1 MKKGV
6 GCIYIQPMYSVSI
19 SPRHLTVSWPVCV
32 THGGVTTQRYSN
44 SHHVSVPRDDNILSC
59 TYRQYGRVLLLTYT
73 VTGGK
78 WPSRTYHHVFYSAD
92 GDRIVNAA
100 RVQDPQD
107 VNVTVVDYS
116 EDGIVLDR
124 KNNLHPV
131 VVNNYQ
137 RHPFTVILDGVKRS
151 VCGEAL
157 LK

>member
-1 MKKGV
+1 M
-6 GCIYIQPMYSVSI
+6 
-19 SPRHLTVSWPVCV
+19 
-32 THGGVTTQRYSN
+32 THGGVTTQRFN
-44 SHHVSVPRDDNILSC
+44 SHHVSVDNILSC
-59 TYRQYGRVLLLTYT
+59 TYRQYGRVLLLTYS

-78 WPSRTYHHVFYSAD
+78 WPSRTYHHVFYSVD
-92 GDRIVNAA
+92 GDRIVDAA
-100 RVQDPQD
+100 RVQDPQG
-107 VNVTVVDYS
+107 VTVLDYS

-137 RHPFTVILDGVKRS
+137 RHPFSVTMKGVKRA